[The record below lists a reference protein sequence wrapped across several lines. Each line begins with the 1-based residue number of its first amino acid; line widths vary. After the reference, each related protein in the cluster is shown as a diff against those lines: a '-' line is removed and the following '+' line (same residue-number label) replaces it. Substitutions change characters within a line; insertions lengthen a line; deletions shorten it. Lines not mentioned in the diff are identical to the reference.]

1 MKTEKILSL
10 KLIIIIMLKRQDQ
23 ADLEK
28 CSRELLNNFSM
39 FYNNQQD
46 WKLCFAFI

>member
-28 CSRELLNNFSM
+28 CSRKLLNYFSM
-39 FYNNQQD
+39 FNNN
-46 WKLCFAFI
+46 KEG